1 MNRLLGIECIG
12 NGANK
17 SGQKN
22 PYWNCNNGQEC
33 GNRQLGNRVFAKCK
47 PKREKGK
54 GWGLITLEKV
64 KKGDVIQEYVGEI
77 IDEATKSERLRN
89 WSNEHPNDPNFYV
102 MSLEAGW
109 YIDAREKGNLSR
121 FINHS
126 CRPNCHLSPVNVAG
140 HTRIAIVA
148 NVDIDAGE
156 FLSYDY
162 HFDTK
167 DGDKFVCR
175 CGAPNCRGTMK
186 GGSSATEED
195 SKKKTKKNQWEEA
208 KAAFEKDKKFLED
221 LEIER
226 QSRLS
231 QVGPCLPGEVGDGA
245 KAIASLPNASLRS
258 ERACLWRN
266 TIIGSNFAARLFRM
280 TSKALNSRH
289 GTKTLPKVD
298 VLSKLNFT
306 NVQKDE
312 TNENE
317 T

>member
-33 GNRQLGNRVFAKCK
+33 GNRQLGNRLFAKCK

-280 TSKALNSRH
+280 TSKALKSRH
-289 GTKTLPKVD
+289 GTNTLPKVD

-306 NVQKDE
+306 YVQKDE